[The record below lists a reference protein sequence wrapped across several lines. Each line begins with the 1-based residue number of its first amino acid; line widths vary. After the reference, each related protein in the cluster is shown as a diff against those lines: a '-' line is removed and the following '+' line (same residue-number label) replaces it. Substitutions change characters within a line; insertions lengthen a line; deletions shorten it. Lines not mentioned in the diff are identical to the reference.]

1 MGLPARHGA
10 LAAPPHPSTGND
22 EYQLRRAQ
30 ERVAAHRLDSSTFC
44 RLEERLLDLPTIK
57 SPNLCQHATALSHHA
72 SCQVAKPTRGKLP
85 QWRGVDGAAL
95 LRACPPVTPPAT
107 RDRSLRVSTA
117 GVAPAYVAKAPC
129 PSSGWPGFRRRG
141 GISWHAQS
149 GNESIVA
156 EEGRCGPLPSQ
167 SSGQELRRD
176 RRVSR

>member
-141 GISWHAQS
+141 QKPQCASD
-149 GNESIVA
+149 
-156 EEGRCGPLPSQ
+156 
-167 SSGQELRRD
+167 SSHVRFSFTYG
-176 RRVSR
+176 